1 VKSLKEVWHA
11 QAAEWAR
18 FVRTPGHD
26 RINELLNVP
35 TLVTLLPEP
44 PGRALDVGTGE
55 GRFARELHRLGWT
68 VVGADASPAMV
79 ELAGESVDAVVAD
92 AAALPFADGSFDL
105 VTAFMSL
112 QDLDE
117 PDRAALETAR
127 VLRRGGHFCF
137 CIPHPFETA
146 GSFAER
152 RADAL
157 FLVNDYLSERRLS
170 VVLDRDGIAID
181 FAKTPHP
188 IHAYS
193 RMLESAG
200 FVIESLREP
209 KRPREL
215 RRDETSAR
223 WERIPT
229 FLHVRAVKA

>member
-79 ELAGESVDAVVAD
+79 ELAGESVDAAV
-92 AAALPFADGSFDL
+92 ADGSFDL

-181 FAKTPHP
+181 FAKTHHP